1 MKRRKW
7 ELEECWLDTSTNEY
21 VSTLEIPEGISVTA
35 DDKTVAVKGKLGT
48 VKKDFTKLPAFLT
61 IEKNI
66 VKIQPYGRRRKDFAI
81 SRTAKSI
88 ITNMIK
94 GVQNGYKYKMK
105 VVFAHF
111 PMTVKVKDGKVYVEN
126 FFGERKARI
135 SKIVGDSTKVIIEGD
150 DIVISGPNLED
161 VSQTAANIELSTRVK
176 NKDQRVFLDGIYV
189 YSRE

>member
-21 VSTLEIPEGISVTA
+21 VSILEIPEGISVTLE
-35 DDKTVAVKGKLGT
+35 DRTILVQGKLGT

-61 IEKNI
+61 IEENKI
-66 VKIQPYGRRRKDFAI
+66 KIQPYGTRRKDFAI
-81 SRTAKSI
+81 SKTATSI
-88 ITNMIK
+88 ISNMIK

-111 PMTVKVKDGKVYVEN
+111 PITVKVKDGKVYVEN

-135 SKIVGDSTKVIIEGD
+135 SKIVGDSTKVAIEGD
-150 DIVISGPNLED
+150 DIVISGPHLED

-176 NKDQRVFLDGIYV
+176 NKDKRVFLDGIYV

>member
-81 SRTAKSI
+81 SKTAKSI

-135 SKIVGDSTKVIIEGD
+135 SKIVGDSTKVTIEGD
-150 DIVISGPNLED
+150 DIIISGPNLED

>member
-21 VSTLEIPEGISVTA
+21 VSTLEIPEGISVTLEGR
-35 DDKTVAVKGKLGT
+35 TILVQGKLGT

-61 IEKNI
+61 IEENTI
-66 VKIQPYGRRRKDFAI
+66 KIHPYGTRRKDFAI
-81 SRTAKSI
+81 SKTATSI
-88 ITNMIK
+88 ISNMIK

-111 PMTVKVKDGKVYVEN
+111 PITVKVKDGRVYVEN

-135 SKIVGDSTKVIIEGD
+135 SKIVGEATKVAIEGD
-150 DIVISGPNLED
+150 DIVISGPHLED

>member
-7 ELEECWLDTSTNEY
+7 ELEECWLDMSTNEY

-81 SRTAKSI
+81 SKTAKSI

-135 SKIVGDSTKVIIEGD
+135 SKIVGDSTKVTIEGD
-150 DIVISGPNLED
+150 DIIISGPNLED